1 MTANEITNRL
11 DILYNVL
18 LYCSEKHATFSKFQR
33 ICINQERGALLSR
46 FSFLLDEIS
55 EDEVRD
61 YKCPPEIEAKIQFTL
76 QKIKDTNWLAFEQV
90 RLS

>member
-1 MTANEITNRL
+1 MTAIEITNRL
-11 DILYNVL
+11 EILYNVL

-55 EDEVRD
+55 ENEVRN
-61 YKCPPEIEAKIQFTL
+61 YKCPPKIEAKIQFTL
-76 QKIKDTNWLAFEQV
+76 QKIKDTNWQAYNQSGIL
-90 RLS
+90 